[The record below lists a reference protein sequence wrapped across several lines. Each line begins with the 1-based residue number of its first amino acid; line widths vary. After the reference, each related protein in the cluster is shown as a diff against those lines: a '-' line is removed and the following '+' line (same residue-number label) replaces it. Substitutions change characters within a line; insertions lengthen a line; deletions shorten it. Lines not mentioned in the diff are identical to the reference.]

1 MRIDPNARTPDLPES
16 QVPSRSSSAA
26 GSIEG
31 RGTSDEATLG
41 GYARI
46 QELSAKLEPMPEDRQ
61 VRVEALARAVREG
74 RYSVSPEQIAHSILL
89 HMVSGS
95 M

>member
-16 QVPSRSSSAA
+16 KAPSRTRASA
-26 GSIEG
+26 GPTIEG
-31 RGTSDEATLG
+31 RVGNDEAALG

-46 QELSAKLEPMPEDRQ
+46 QELSAKLETMPEDRQ
-61 VRVEALARAVREG
+61 KRVEALAQAVREG
-74 RYSVSPEQIAHSILL
+74 RYNVSPEQIAHSILS
-89 HMVSGS
+89 HMAS